1 MVTNTLF
8 LVRHGENR
16 ANIRRE
22 FSYKKIDHP
31 LTALGVRQAEQ
42 TAAYFAGLGNGPGGQ
57 GNGRMNG
64 QGIDAIISSPLKR
77 ARQTAEIIGAATG
90 HAVTVVEEF
99 REINCGDFDGAPPTD
114 ALWEHHDRILRSWRD
129 GDLDAQF
136 PGGENYHMLL
146 ARVRKALAQAVAGR
160 DGQKIVIVAHGGI
173 VGASLKDVCPDLD
186 PRIIWTVPNR
196 NCAVTEVELHAPSLD
211 ADMSVARG
219 VLKRWADC
227 SHLIPST

>member
-8 LVRHGENR
+8 LVRHGENP
-16 ANIRRE
+16 ANITRE
-22 FSYKKIDHP
+22 FSYKKIDYP

-42 TAAYFAGLGNGPGGQ
+42 TAAYFAGLGNGRGESGT
-57 GNGRMNG
+57 G

-77 ARQTAEIIGAATG
+77 ALQTAEIIGAATG

-99 REINCGDFDGAPPTD
+99 REINCGEFDGAPPTD
-114 ALWEHHDRILRSWRD
+114 ALWEHHDRILASWRD

-146 ARVRKALAQAVAGR
+146 ARVRTALAQAVAGR

-173 VGASLKDVCPDLD
+173 VGASLRDVCPDLD
-186 PRIIWTVPNR
+186 QQLIWTVPNR
-196 NCAVTEVELHAPSLD
+196 NCAVTEVELHAPSLA
-211 ADMSVARG
+211 ADMAEARG

-227 SHLIPST
+227 GHLIPSP